1 MDDVIFPE
9 VEKYHANE
17 VHLLKNAICKY
28 FI

>member
-9 VEKYHANE
+9 VDKHHANE
-17 VHLLKNAICKY
+17 VHLLKNAIRMY